1 MGVANNFGHT
11 PPEVE
16 KYHGPRHTLK
26 EKMSRQDDARA
37 LLQSI
42 YTTAVDLIP
51 DYGAE
56 TLTVRLHNM
65 ATRMHDGA
73 VQHLCHEL
81 NQTETV
87 YPGTNLRMVYILVS
101 P

>member
-1 MGVANNFGHT
+1 MIDTVKMIAYRSET
-11 PPEVE
+11 AMA
-16 KYHGPRHTLK
+16 HTLK

-87 YPGTNLRMVYILVS
+87 YPGTNLRMVYNLVS